1 MFYGLSNLKNITIG
15 NGVTSIGNNVFG
27 WCTSIEKIILPNS
40 VTSITSTTFKDCF
53 NLSLIDLG
61 DGLQAIPDQA
71 FRGMWNLRTIYIGK
85 SVTEIGESAFFSTGT
100 LKKVVVAGNLS
111 TIGNASFGMIQS
123 QTGTSPT
130 FEIIFLG
137 NPPLAFAGDPFI
149 YSQNFT
155 IKYSGRNNM
164 WDSIAGLGANY
175 LLNTYTLTE
184 YIEPKTSL
192 TFSQKTNNIYNLK
205 FNSVIGSDYTI
216 ESSEDLSAWSS
227 YLTGIRGDDSIKDVD
242 FSFTLNKMFIR
253 VRHTQ

>member
-1 MFYGLSNLKNITIG
+1 
-15 NGVTSIGNNVFG
+15 
-27 WCTSIEKIILPNS
+27 
-40 VTSITSTTFKDCF
+40 
-53 NLSLIDLG
+53 
-61 DGLQAIPDQA
+61 
-71 FRGMWNLRTIYIGK
+71 
-85 SVTEIGESAFFSTGT
+85 
-100 LKKVVVAGNLS
+100 
-111 TIGNASFGMIQS
+111 
-123 QTGTSPT
+123 
-130 FEIIFLG
+130 
-137 NPPLAFAGDPFI
+137 
-149 YSQNFT
+149 
-155 IKYSGRNNM
+155 M